1 LASGNRWYGSSAS
14 PRFELRLKALG
25 ALMLVALAAVAA
37 RLYYLQIVSTK
48 QLAELADRNRIR
60 TLRVP
65 APRGLVF
72 DRNHRVLVDT
82 RPSFDAMLV
91 PEDST
96 DLTATIRNLERY
108 LGADHFADK
117 LAEAQDD
124 GRPAFEPIAVK
135 ERLDWNQVVAL
146 ETHQLELPGVSLEV
160 TPRRHYPYG
169 PLAAHL
175 LGYVGEVNRQDLAK
189 LPDYRVGD
197 EIGRFGLERGL
208 EGFLR
213 GASGG
218 RQIEVDAVGRRLRV
232 LGEVPE
238 QPGRNVILTLDLD
251 VQQAAEQALG
261 AQTGALVAIDPNNG
275 EIIAMASHPSFD
287 PNNFTGGISSAAW
300 RALAKAPDH
309 PLENRAIQGVYPPGS
324 TFKLVDTIAALQ
336 ERAITPSTVFFCPGG
351 LWYGNREYRCWRKE
365 GHGDVGLHRAI
376 VQSCDVYF
384 YEVGLRL
391 GVDRLAYWAEQLGLG
406 QRSGIQLGE
415 ERTGLIPS
423 SAWKRQRFGER
434 WYPAETLSV
443 AIGQGYVGVT
453 VLQMAQLAAEIASGG
468 IRYRPHFVREVV
480 GADGRLLRS
489 YKPEV
494 EARLKVDPSVL
505 AVVRDAMADVVNG
518 PGGTAHRAQLE
529 HITVCGKTG
538 TAQVVKEAQGDRVK
552 EENLPE
558 RLRDHG
564 WFIAFAPK
572 EQPQIAV
579 ACIIEHGGHGGSSA
593 APVVRDV
600 MAKFFELYPPK
611 GMPAATKL
619 QEALDAGSRINKRPD

>member
-1 LASGNRWYGSSAS
+1 MASVNRWYGSGAS
-14 PRFELRLKALG
+14 PRFELRLKALA
-25 ALMLVALAAVAA
+25 ALMFVALAAVAA

-48 QLAELADRNRIR
+48 ELAELADRNRIR

-96 DLTATIRNLERY
+96 DLTSTIRNLERY
-108 LGADHFADK
+108 LGSDHFADK

-124 GRPAFEPIAVK
+124 GRSAFEPIAVK
-135 ERLDWNQVVAL
+135 ERLDWEQVVAL
-146 ETHQLELPGVSLEV
+146 ETHQLELPGVSLAV

-169 PLAAHL
+169 ALAAHL

-218 RQIEVDAVGRRLRV
+218 RQIEVDAVGRRLRL

-238 QPGRNVILTLDLD
+238 QPGRNVTLTIDLE

-261 AQTGALVAIDPNNG
+261 AQTGAVVAIDPNNG
-275 EIIAMASHPSFD
+275 EIIAIASHPSFD

-324 TFKLVDTIAALQ
+324 TFKVVDAIAALQ
-336 ERAITPSTVFFCPGG
+336 EKAITPATVFFCPGG

-365 GHGDVGLHRAI
+365 GHGDVALHRAI

-391 GVDRLAYWAEQLGLG
+391 GIDRLAHWAEQLGLG
-406 QRSGIQLGE
+406 QRSGIRLGE

-423 SAWKRQRFGER
+423 SAWKRKRFGER

-453 VLQMAQLAAEIASGG
+453 ALQMAQLAAEIASGG

-480 GADGRLLRS
+480 GADGRVAQS
-489 YKPEV
+489 YKAEV
-494 EARLKVDPSVL
+494 EGRLNVDPSVL
-505 AVVRDAMADVVNG
+505 AAVRDAMADVVNG
-518 PGGTAHRAQLE
+518 AGGTGHRAQLE

-558 RLRDHG
+558 RYRDHG

-579 ACIIEHGGHGGSSA
+579 ACVIEHGGHGGSSA
-593 APVVRDV
+593 GPVVHDV

-611 GMPAATKL
+611 GLPAATKL
-619 QEALDAGSRINKRPD
+619 QEALDAGSRANKRAD

>member
-1 LASGNRWYGSSAS
+1 
-14 PRFELRLKALG
+14 
-25 ALMLVALAAVAA
+25 MLVALAAVAA

>member
-1 LASGNRWYGSSAS
+1 LARANRWYGSTAS
-14 PRFELRLKALG
+14 PRFELRLKLVATF
-25 ALMLVALAAVAA
+25 MFVALAGIGA

-48 QLAELADRNRIR
+48 QLSELADRNRIR
-60 TLRVP
+60 TLRVA

-72 DRNHRVLVDT
+72 DRHHRVLVDT
-82 RPSFDAMLV
+82 RPSFDAVMV

-96 DLTATIRNLERY
+96 NLTATIKNLERY
-108 LGADHFADK
+108 LGGDHFADK
-117 LAEAQDD
+117 VAEAEDE
-124 GRPAFEPIAVK
+124 GRPAFEPITVK
-135 ERLDWNQVVAL
+135 ERLDWGQIVAL

-160 TPRRHYPYG
+160 TPRRHYLYG
-169 PLAAHL
+169 SLAAHL

-189 LPDYRVGD
+189 LPDYHVGD

-208 EGFLR
+208 ENSLR
-213 GASGG
+213 GAAGG

-238 QPGRNVILTLDLD
+238 QPGRNVILTIDFD

-261 AQTGALVAIDPNNG
+261 SRTGAVVALDPNNG

-287 PNNFTGGISSAAW
+287 PNSFSGGINLATWRSLSAS
-300 RALAKAPDH
+300 PDH
-309 PLENRAIQGVYPPGS
+309 PLEDRAIQGVYPPGS
-324 TFKLVDTIAALQ
+324 TFKLVDSIAALQ
-336 ERAITPSTVFFCPGG
+336 EKAITPTTVFNCPGG

-365 GHGDVGLHRAI
+365 GHGDVALHRAI

-391 GVDRLAYWAEQLGLG
+391 GVDRLAYWADQLGLG
-406 QRSGIQLGE
+406 RHSGVPLGE
-415 ERTGLIPS
+415 EKVGLIPS
-423 SAWKRQRFGER
+423 SAWKRKRFGER

-453 VLQMAQLAAEIASGG
+453 PLQMAQLAAEIANGG
-468 IRYRPHFVREVV
+468 IRYQPHFVRQII
-480 GADGRLLRS
+480 GADGRVLENV
-489 YKPEV
+489 KPVV
-494 EARLKVDPSVL
+494 EARLKVDPNVL
-505 AVVRDAMADVVNG
+505 AMIRDAMADVVNG
-518 PGGTAHRAQLE
+518 AGGTAHRAQLE

-558 RLRDHG
+558 RYRDHG
-564 WFIAFAPK
+564 WFVAFAPK

-579 ACIIEHGGHGGSSA
+579 ACVIEHGGHGGSSA
-593 APVVRDV
+593 APVVHDV

-611 GMPAATKL
+611 VTPAAAKL
-619 QEALDAGSRINKRPD
+619 QEALDSDRDDNQRSD